1 MKRILVHI
9 PMTPYGEYDIFRE
22 PNNGELLR
30 VVREQYHGTCPNIG
44 NRLWFQGIISE
55 ISTPENELEYFSPD
69 MTKEYINSRY
79 DMIIAP
85 MANVFSMAY
94 QPLLESLAERFRGI
108 QIPVYVIACGVQ
120 ADSFDRLDELC
131 GVLKPAASAFI
142 SSVYNT
148 GGEFALRGYFTK
160 EFFERLGF
168 SSAVVTGC
176 PSLYQLGRDL
186 RISEEKKDREQ
197 FRAVLNGKPADYQD
211 LLDNEKHAEF
221 FDQNTYFHELWNPE
235 YYGVRDCLK
244 RMVKKYG
251 YDTTAWLLE
260 DRIKLIPHMNTWR
273 QYLLHGNFAMS
284 YGSRI
289 HGSIMP
295 ILAGIPAVLE
305 CRDARTRE
313 MADFFGIP
321 CVEPGAYRKAGS
333 LYELYETMDYGK
345 FNGGFSARY
354 DAFEAFLQQCGI
366 VERINGDNLFFR
378 DLDDIPIQSS
388 TCEERAHLLR
398 KLEKN
403 KTRWKCYD
411 SLLRLKRSVIAK

>member
-9 PMTPYGEYDIFRE
+9 PMVPYGEYDIFSE
-22 PNNGELLR
+22 PNNTELLKA
-30 VVREQYHGTCPNIG
+30 VRERYSGTCPNMG

-55 ISTPENELEYFSPD
+55 ISTPENELVYFSPD
-69 MTKEYINSRY
+69 MTKEYINSQF

-94 QPLLESLAERFRGI
+94 QSLLESLAERFCGI
-108 QIPVYVIACGVQ
+108 KIPVYVIACGVQ
-120 ADSFDRLDELC
+120 AGSYTHLDELSR
-131 GVLKPAASAFI
+131 VLKPAASAFI

-176 PSLYQLGRDL
+176 PSMYQLGRDL
-186 RISEEKKDREQ
+186 HISEKKQDRSQ
-197 FRAVLNGKPADYQD
+197 FRTVLNGNPADYKD
-211 LLDNEKHAEF
+211 LLENDKHAEF
-221 FDQNTYFHELWNPE
+221 FDQNIYFHELWDQE
-235 YYGVRDCLK
+235 YVDARDCLK
-244 RMVKKYG
+244 RMIKKYG

-273 QYLLHGNFAMS
+273 QYLIHGNFAMS

-313 MADFFGIP
+313 MADFFQIP
-321 CVEPGAYRKAGS
+321 RVEPGAYRKAGS
-333 LYELYETMDYGK
+333 LYELYENIDYGK
-345 FNGGFSARY
+345 FNSGFSARY
-354 DAFEAFLQQCGI
+354 DAFEAFLKQCGI
-366 VERINGDNLFFR
+366 VERINEKNLFFR
-378 DLDDIPIQSS
+378 DLDDIPVQSS
-388 TCEERAHLLR
+388 TCEERLRLLR
-398 KLEKN
+398 ELEQDKV
-403 KTRWKCYD
+403 RWKCYAT
-411 SLLRLKRSVIAK
+411 LLRIKRSVLSQ